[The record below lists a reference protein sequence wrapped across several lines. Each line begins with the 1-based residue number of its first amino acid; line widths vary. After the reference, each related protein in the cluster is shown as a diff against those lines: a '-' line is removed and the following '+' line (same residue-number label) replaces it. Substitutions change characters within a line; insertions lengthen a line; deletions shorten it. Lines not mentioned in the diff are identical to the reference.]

1 MKWQT
6 EDKHGLKPG
15 GYFRWGWLNVGGI
28 KGSLEEV
35 VQFISDHNFSFM
47 ILGETWLKQNDIFR
61 SPSIV
66 FDLRGTSNDPAK
78 GRGVHEVMV
87 IRNMKLTDEHDFSE
101 FCRDEVNRSCIWFKF
116 QGILS
121 GVYYLPPSI
130 ELDTCIESLMITS
143 DVREQTDREGPVFL
157 G

>member
-6 EDKHGLKPG
+6 EDKCSLNPD

-35 VQFISDHNFSFM
+35 VQSINDHNFSFM

-66 FDLRGTSNDPAK
+66 FDLRGIK
-78 GRGVHEVMV
+78 
-87 IRNMKLTDEHDFSE
+87 
-101 FCRDEVNRSCIWFKF
+101 
-116 QGILS
+116 
-121 GVYYLPPSI
+121 
-130 ELDTCIESLMITS
+130 
-143 DVREQTDREGPVFL
+143 
-157 G
+157 